1 MYIRSMVKRHCTI
14 TFTLTATTTSTW
26 AAVVADAAE
35 WGWWG

>member
-1 MYIRSMVKRHCTI
+1 MVKRHCTI

-35 WGWWG
+35 